1 MKSDALTTDAP
12 TDEHSSYI
20 SSLREEIEYLREEN
34 RTKTLIIK
42 QLTEIKATV
51 NPTNMLVTY
60 NKNSTDK
67 TTQNSD
73 NVIDKTIQNNN
84 KEPFKNKKNTNKNLA
99 NTKTLSTTDNFTST
113 CLEHPKNEK
122 YKSQNGKNTSEAN
135 EKKKQKKK
143 KEDNHKEPTNRNNE
157 NKNYK
162 NKTNVYIL
170 GDSIVKKLNGYLLTR
185 KIKHKHLVKVRSF
198 SGAKISCM
206 RDHVKPTLRDI
217 NPDHIILHAGTN
229 DFRTENTAS
238 QIAKATID
246 LATSLKNDDNTVTVS
261 GIVPRLDDLDN
272 KANEV
277 NRRLVLMCKE
287 RNISFLSHDESID
300 PSKHLNESKLHLNN
314 SGIKIFAEN
323 FSKFLVKL
331 N

>member
-51 NPTNMLVTY
+51 NPTNTLVTY

-113 CLEHPKNEK
+113 CFEHPKNEK
-122 YKSQNGKNTSEAN
+122 NESPNGKNRSEPN

-143 KEDNHKEPTNRNNE
+143 E
-157 NKNYK
+157 
-162 NKTNVYIL
+162 
-170 GDSIVKKLNGYLLTR
+170 
-185 KIKHKHLVKVRSF
+185 
-198 SGAKISCM
+198 
-206 RDHVKPTLRDI
+206 
-217 NPDHIILHAGTN
+217 
-229 DFRTENTAS
+229 
-238 QIAKATID
+238 
-246 LATSLKNDDNTVTVS
+246 
-261 GIVPRLDDLDN
+261 
-272 KANEV
+272 
-277 NRRLVLMCKE
+277 RR
-287 RNISFLSHDESID
+287 
-300 PSKHLNESKLHLNN
+300 
-314 SGIKIFAEN
+314 
-323 FSKFLVKL
+323 
-331 N
+331 